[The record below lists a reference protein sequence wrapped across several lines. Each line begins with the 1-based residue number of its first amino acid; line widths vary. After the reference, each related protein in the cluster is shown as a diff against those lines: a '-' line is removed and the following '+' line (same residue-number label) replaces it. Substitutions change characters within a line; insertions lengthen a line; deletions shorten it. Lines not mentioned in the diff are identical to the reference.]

1 MAFISAKER
10 NKDVE
15 KISRSYKFRKF
26 FISINIILLIA
37 YIIMLVVSIVAGWQL
52 IDTTK
57 SLPSSITTIGIIFL
71 SIACCLLVLSFI
83 SLILTITIR
92 DPNQTVKVVNKLRSS
107 AIGGK
112 QNTSNSSQNVADRL
126 KAEKKPKKSKK

>member
-10 NKDVE
+10 NKNVE

-37 YIIMLVVSIVAGWQL
+37 FIVMLIVSILIPSWKL
-52 IDTTK
+52 IDTSATSTDK
-57 SLPSSITTIGIIFL
+57 ITTTGIIFV
-71 SIACCLLVLSFI
+71 SIGSCLLVMSFI

-112 QNTSNSSQNVADRL
+112 QNSSNSSQNVADRL
-126 KAEKKPKKSKK
+126 KAEKKPKKSK

>member
-10 NKDVE
+10 NKNVE

-37 YIIMLVVSIVAGWQL
+37 FIVMLIVSILIPSWKL
-52 IDTTK
+52 IDTSATSTDK
-57 SLPSSITTIGIIFL
+57 ITTTGIIFV
-71 SIACCLLVLSFI
+71 SIGSCLLVMSFI

-107 AIGGK
+107 AIGGR
-112 QNTSNSSQNVADRL
+112 QNSSNSSQNVADRL
-126 KAEKKPKKSKK
+126 KAEKKPKKSK